1 MVELNPKFLEDIPL
15 TSYSDNPI
23 TAIKTGT
30 WKYVQPLYEDRLPAC
45 SHLCPAGNDISKAMD
60 LIAHGDVAAAA
71 RLWRAGNPLASTL
84 GRVCPHPC
92 ESECNRG
99 QFGGAIAIH
108 MVERFL
114 GDRSLDES
122 FLPEKAKPTGKNVA
136 VVGAGPAGISAAYSL
151 VLAGHEVEVFDDKP
165 EPGGYLRTG
174 IPDYRL
180 PKEILD
186 RELDLVK
193 SLGVRFTC
201 ATRVGA
207 DIMLDDLRERFDA
220 VIVAVGFHRSRPLAV
235 PGEDHPDVLRGVTL
249 LERILAGERPEL
261 PSPLAVVGGGNTAI
275 DVARSLLRLGV
286 EPIVVYR
293 RSRLEMPA
301 IPAEVEEADKEGI
314 PFHFLTAPKQV
325 VVEGGRV
332 TALECLKMRLGEPDE
347 SGRRRPLPVEGSE
360 FRLPV
365 AGVVTAIGESAD
377 LGLLPEA
384 ARDGW
389 RVAADERFATPVDG
403 VFAAGDAVSGEGTVT
418 AAVGAGRRAAAVV
431 DRRLSGREL
440 PAAAPSLQRLWR
452 RQIEAGHPVYVD
464 QLNPA
469 YFTQVPRP
477 QLRELDAEVRSSSF
491 DEVVQ
496 GFTDEEAVQE
506 ARRCLV
512 CGTCNECCNCLFFC
526 PDVAIHKRNGAA
538 GFDIDTEHCK
548 GCGIC
553 VEECPRSALTLVEV
567 ES

>member
-1 MVELNPKFLEDIPL
+1 MVDLNPKYLEDVPL
-15 TSYSDNPI
+15 TSYSDNSI

-30 WKYVQPLYEDRLPAC
+30 WKYVQPLYEDKLAAC

-60 LIAHGDVAAAA
+60 LVARGDIAAAA

-92 ESECNRG
+92 ESECNRR

-108 MVERFL
+108 MLERFL
-114 GDRSLDES
+114 GDSSLDES
-122 FLPEKAKPTGKNVA
+122 FLPERAKPTGKRVA
-136 VVGAGPAGISAAYSL
+136 VVGAGPAGISAAYNL
-151 VLAGHEVEVFDDKP
+151 ALAGHEVEVFDDKP
-165 EPGGYLRTG
+165 KPGGFLRTG

-180 PKEILD
+180 PKDILD
-186 RELDLVK
+186 RELALVE

-201 ATRVGA
+201 SMRVGE
-207 DIMLDDLRERFDA
+207 DITLDGLKESFDA

-235 PGEDHPDVLRGVTL
+235 PGEDHPHVHNGVAL
-249 LERILAGERPEL
+249 LERILAGERPAL

-286 EPIVVYR
+286 EPVIVYR

-301 IPAEVEEADKEGI
+301 IPGEVDEAEKEGV

-325 VVEGGRV
+325 VIEGDRI

-377 LGLLPEA
+377 LELLPEA

-389 RVAADERFATPVDG
+389 RVAADERFATPVDT
-403 VFAAGDAVSGEGTVT
+403 VFAAGDAAFGEGTVT
-418 AAVGAGRRAAAVV
+418 AAVGGGRRVAAVV

-440 PAAAPSLQRLWR
+440 PPAAPSLQKLWR
-452 RQIEAGHPVYVD
+452 RPVDAGRPVYVD

-469 YFTQVPRP
+469 YFTESPRP
-477 QLRELDAEVRSSSF
+477 EISELDPTLRRSSF
-491 DEVVQ
+491 DEVVE
-496 GFTDEEAVQE
+496 GFTDEQAVHE

-526 PDVAIHKRNGAA
+526 PDVAIHKRNGAV
-538 GFDIDTEHCK
+538 GFEIDTEHCK